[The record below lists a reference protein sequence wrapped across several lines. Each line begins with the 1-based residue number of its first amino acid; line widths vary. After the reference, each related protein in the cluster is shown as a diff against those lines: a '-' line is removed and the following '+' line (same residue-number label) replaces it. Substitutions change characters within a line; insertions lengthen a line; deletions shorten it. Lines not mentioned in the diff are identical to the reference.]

1 MPAETTKRF
10 VCIHGHFYQPPRENP
25 WLETIETQDSA
36 APYHDWNERIC
47 SECYATNGAARVVN
61 NENQITRIVNNY
73 ARMSFNFGPT
83 LLSWLA
89 ENAPRTYRMIL
100 DGERRSCGLFDG
112 HSSAMAQVYNHL
124 IMPLA
129 SRRDRLT
136 QIRWGISDYTHRF
149 GHPPEGMWLAETAA
163 DTETLELLAQ
173 EGIRFTVL
181 APRQCKRVRALA
193 TEKTATGGAK
203 PTGDWI
209 STPNAS
215 VDPTHPYL
223 ARFASG
229 ASLAIFFYDGPTS
242 RAIAFEGLLNSGE
255 NFVSR
260 LKQGF
265 LDNNEPQLVHV
276 ATDGESYGHHHKH
289 GEMALAYALRL
300 LEQDTNA
307 GLINYGSFLE
317 QFPPKWEAEIYD
329 NSSWSCDHGVE
340 RWRSNCGC
348 NGGKPG
354 WNQLWRAPLR
364 EALDQLRDSLVPLTE
379 KVGNLLFKD
388 VWAARDEYINIIL
401 DRNLENVERYFDAHQ
416 HHPLTDEE
424 RIRTLELMEMQR
436 HTQLMYTSCGWFF
449 DDISGIETVQIIAYA
464 ARVIQLSQELFL
476 EDAAGLELAFLDK
489 LAQAKSNVPSA
500 GDGAKIYTQ
509 QCLNME
515 LSLEQ
520 VAAHYAIS
528 AVFSSFADETEI
540 FCYQIH
546 RISYEIFNSGRGRLA
561 LGRARITSSIT
572 GNSESFSF
580 AVLHFGDQNITAAVK
595 AYQPDDPTA
604 AEGFEKVVTQ
614 AREQVRNA
622 NFPEVIRLLDR
633 YYDLDYSLTSLF
645 RDDQRRIIQVIL
657 NSTLADIE
665 VSLKN
670 IYEDH
675 ASLLHYLAQTGLP
688 KPPALALAAG
698 FAVNAGL
705 RRALEADPIDL
716 SLVRSF
722 LNMAK
727 SDEVPL
733 DTPTLTYVADLRMK
747 RAMLELTMSSGNLE
761 ILDRALNLARTLTE
775 LPFELNLWQAQNI
788 WYEILRSS
796 TYSLTA
802 HDPEDRPRWD
812 RDFRELGCCLSI
824 ACDIITAEVAG
835 PVPADDLLIAEA

>member
-1 MPAETTKRF
+1 MPKTERY

-47 SECYATNGAARVVN
+47 SECYATNGAARIVN
-61 NENQITRIVNNY
+61 KQNEITRILNNY

-89 ENAPRTYRMIL
+89 ENAARTYRMIL
-100 DGERRSCGLFDG
+100 DGERRSRGLFNG

-129 SRRDRLT
+129 NRRDRLT
-136 QIRWGISDYTHRF
+136 QIRWGIADYRQRF
-149 GHPPEGMWLAETAA
+149 GHAPEGMWLAETAA
-163 DTETLELLAQ
+163 DTETLQLLAA

-181 APRQCKRVRALA
+181 APRQCRQVRAI
-193 TEKTATGGAK
+193 TGGKVGSKLDTAR

-209 STPNAS
+209 QTPNAI

-223 ARFASG
+223 VRFSEG
-229 ASLAIFFYDGPTS
+229 PSLAVFFYDGPTS
-242 RAIAFEGLLNSGE
+242 RAVAFEGLLNSGE
-255 NFVSR
+255 GFVGR

-265 LDNNEPQLVHV
+265 HDGSGEPQLVHI
-276 ATDGESYGHHHKH
+276 ATDGESYGHHHRH
-289 GEMALAYALRL
+289 GEMALAHALRL
-300 LEQDTNA
+300 MEQDKNA
-307 GLINYGSFLE
+307 RLINYGSFLA
-317 QFPPKWEAEIYD
+317 QFPPQWEAEIYD

-364 EALDQLRDSLVPLTE
+364 EALDELRDTLAPLTE
-379 KVGNLLFKD
+379 RFGNTLFKE
-388 VWAARDEYINIIL
+388 VWAARDGYIDVIL
-401 DRNLENVERYFDAHQ
+401 DRSKESVDIYLDSYQ
-416 HHPLTDEE
+416 SHPLSEEE
-424 RIRTLELMEMQR
+424 RVRALSLMEMQR

-449 DDISGIETVQIIAYA
+449 DDISGIETIQIIAYA
-464 ARVIQLSQELFL
+464 ARVIQLAQELFPP
-476 EDAAGLELAFLDK
+476 EFADPVSGIELAFLNK
-489 LAQAKSNVPSA
+489 LALAQSNVPSA
-500 GDGAKIYTQ
+500 GDGARIYTE
-509 QCLNME
+509 QCLRME

-528 AVFSSFADETEI
+528 SVFSTFADETEV
-540 FCYQIH
+540 FCYRVN
-546 RISYEIFNSGRGRLA
+546 RISYEILNSGRGRLA
-561 LGRARITSSIT
+561 LGRARVTSTITDQAQD
-572 GNSESFSF
+572 FSF

-595 AYQPDDPTA
+595 AYLPED
-604 AEGFEKVVTQ
+604 AEGFEKVVAQT
-614 AREQVRNA
+614 REQVRGA

-633 YYDLDYSLTSLF
+633 YYDLDYSLISLF
-645 RDDQRRIIQVIL
+645 RDEQRRIVQIIL
-657 NSTLADIE
+657 NSTLSDIE
-665 VSLKN
+665 SSLKN
-670 IYEDH
+670 IYDDH
-675 ASLLHYLAQTGLP
+675 ASLLHYLAQAGLP
-688 KPPALALAAG
+688 KPPALAMAAS

-727 SDEVPL
+727 ADEVPL

-747 RAMLELTMSSGNLE
+747 RAMLELQMSSGNLD
-761 ILDRALNLARTLTE
+761 ILDRALALAKTLAE
-775 LPFELNLWQAQNI
+775 LPFELNLWQAQNL

-796 TYSLTA
+796 AHGLTA
-802 HDPEDRPRWD
+802 HATEDRPRWT
-812 RDFRELGCCLSI
+812 RDFHDLGCCLSI
-824 ACDIITAEVAG
+824 ACDVITAEEPAVATTG
-835 PVPADDLLIAEA
+835 D